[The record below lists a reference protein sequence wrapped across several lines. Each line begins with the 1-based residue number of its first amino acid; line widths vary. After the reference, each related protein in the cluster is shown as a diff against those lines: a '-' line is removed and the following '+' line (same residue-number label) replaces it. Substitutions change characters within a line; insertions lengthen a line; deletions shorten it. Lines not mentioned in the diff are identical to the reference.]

1 MIDKNFTI
9 ETLQKLVRINSVNPA
24 LEEGGKGEFETGV
37 YIHDQLRSMGIDS
50 EVNEIAPGRVNV
62 IGIIEGEG
70 TGGSLMLNAHMDT
83 VGVKGMS
90 DPYSG
95 RVSDGKLFGRGAY
108 DMKGSI
114 AAILGAA
121 KAIRDKK
128 IKLKGDLVFAFVA
141 DEEYESIGTKML
153 VQKIKTDSA
162 IVAEPTGL
170 KICTAHRGFGIWKIT
185 TKGKTAHG
193 GNHHLGL
200 DANMHMGLLLS
211 ELYKMANKLPKSRKH
226 PLCGEAS
233 LHVPLI
239 SGGRSLFIY
248 SKECTIQLERRTLPG
263 ETEDMVRAEIQEII
277 DNLQMKHSGF
287 RAGMERVI
295 WRSPFEI
302 DQSRSIVKD
311 VSKAVLK
318 ITGNKPKMIGHTWW
332 EDSAILGEAGIET
345 VILGPKGGGIH
356 EEVEWVDLHSVI
368 QLAEIFCK
376 LAAR

>member
-9 ETLQKLVRINSVNPA
+9 EILQKLVRINSVNPA

-37 YIHDQLRSMGIDS
+37 YIQDQLRCMGIDS

-90 DPYSG
+90 DPFSG

-248 SKECTIQLERRTLPG
+248 SNECTIQLERRTLPG